1 MGVQINQELIGFE
14 SESNKEYMLKEE
26 SSLNEA
32 TGEMI
37 HKNQDQS
44 SMCDKAFNSS
54 SSSFRTNGRNLVGE
68 KPFSCSICVKTFVQS
83 SSLKRHE
90 KIHYSEKAFGCFKCD
105 KSFHRADHLLTH
117 ETTHPSDS
125 KNLIVKKR
133 KEDIPVLKV

>member
-14 SESNKEYMLKEE
+14 SESGSNKEYMLNEE
-26 SSLNEA
+26 SSLKEA

-68 KPFSCSICVKTFVQS
+68 KPSSCSICVKDIRTIKQ
-83 SSLKRHE
+83 
-90 KIHYSEKAFGCFKCD
+90 FK
-105 KSFHRADHLLTH
+105 
-117 ETTHPSDS
+117 ET
-125 KNLIVKKR
+125 
-133 KEDIPVLKV
+133 